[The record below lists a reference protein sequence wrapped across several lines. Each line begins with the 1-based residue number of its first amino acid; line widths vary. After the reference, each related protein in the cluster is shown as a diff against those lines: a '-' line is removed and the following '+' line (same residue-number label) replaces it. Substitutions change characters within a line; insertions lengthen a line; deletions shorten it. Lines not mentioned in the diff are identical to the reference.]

1 MKYSLIPLLFCLL
14 PACGQ
19 DATSPGKW
27 SITPVAKPIV
37 TEGSFAGNADMSGG
51 ATLDGTGFLMVSNET
66 RCAQIARLT
75 RDPWRLTVGAQI
87 PLNPPQG
94 GDECD
99 FEAVAVDPTTQFYY
113 VLGSHGVSKK
123 KGHSR
128 PEQEALFRLPVD
140 PATKLPAPNQATPP
154 PSVSLRAW
162 LQQVPGIGDSVGKPL
177 QLNGLSL
184 EGLACRQGNLFIGC
198 RSPHRNGEAAILEIA
213 ASVLFSHPPTAWPQ
227 PTIHWLPL
235 GKGLG
240 VRDLAPVQNG
250 FLVLAGDSGVVTT
263 PKYPVSENYTGDK
276 EFSLFLWQPG
286 QPEKVTRLGL
296 LPGVK
301 ASAEALIVLDETPDI
316 ISILIL
322 HDGAYN
328 GGPVLYSLSKPR

>member
-1 MKYSLIPLLFCLL
+1 MKHSLLPLLFCLL

-19 DATSPGKW
+19 DAPTPRKW
-27 SITPVAKPIV
+27 GITAVAQPVV

-51 ATLDGTGFLMVSNET
+51 ATLDGGGLLVISNET

-75 RDPWRLTVGAQI
+75 KDPWRLTAGEQI

-94 GDECD
+94 KDECD
-99 FEAVAVDPTTQFYY
+99 FESVAVDPSTQFYY

-123 KGHSR
+123 KGNAR

-140 PATKLPAPNQATPP
+140 PATKLPAPIQSTPP
-154 PSVSLRAW
+154 PSVSLRTW
-162 LQQVPGIGDSVGKPL
+162 LQRVPGIGESLGKPL
-177 QLNGLSL
+177 QLNGLNL
-184 EGLACRQGNLFIGC
+184 EGLACKHGNLFIGC
-198 RSPHRNGEAAILEIA
+198 RSPHRNGEIAILEVEA
-213 ASVLFSHPPTAWPQ
+213 AVLFSQPTTAWPL

-240 VRDLAPVQNG
+240 VRDLAPVQSG
-250 FLVLAGDSGVVTT
+250 FLVLAGDSGAVTT
-263 PKYPVSENYTGDK
+263 PKFPVSENYTGDK

-286 QPEKVTRLGL
+286 QPESVTSIGK
-296 LPGVK
+296 LPSVK
-301 ASAEALIVLDETPDI
+301 ASAEGLIVLEETPEI

-328 GGPVLYSLSKPR
+328 GGPTLFSLNKPR

>member
-1 MKYSLIPLLFCLL
+1 MKYSLVPLLFCLL
-14 PACGQ
+14 LACGQ
-19 DATSPGKW
+19 DATNAGKW
-27 SITPVAKPIV
+27 SIAAVAKPVV

-51 ATLDGTGFLMVSNET
+51 ATLDGEGFLMVSNET
-66 RCAQIARLT
+66 RCAQISRLT

-94 GDECD
+94 ADECD

-154 PSVSLRAW
+154 PSVSLRDW
-162 LQQVPGIGDSVGKPL
+162 LQRIPGIGDSVGKPL
-177 QLNGLSL
+177 QHNGLSL
-184 EGLACRQGNLFIGC
+184 EGLACRHGNLFIGC
-198 RSPHRNGEAAILEIA
+198 RSPHRNGEIAILEVDA
-213 ASVLFSHPPTAWPQ
+213 AVLFSQPTAAWPL

-263 PKYPVSENYTGDK
+263 PKYPVAENYTGDK

-286 QPEKVTRLGL
+286 KPENLNRIGN
-296 LPGVK
+296 LPTAK
-301 ASAEALIVLDETPDI
+301 ASAEGLIVLDETRDI